1 MYKYIHRCIYL
12 GHKVYGMSFQ
22 IYLNSK
28 LFQNLRLKLNEP
40 CWLSSHLRIQLS
52 VFVFLLEV
60 QFIILIVKIPG
71 HSLYY
76 WPQWKRK
83 WCLRDLS
90 ERTWGQAAAAVGRS
104 LSWIPPP
111 PSLYANT
118 LTRFN
123 WANEPPSAAGKQSDS
138 QTRGDQNTSNILGDN
153 VPPVSGSP
161 TILLMPQRAGGCL
174 LAEKQD
180 ETSGGGGGWGQSV

>member
-40 CWLSSHLRIQLS
+40 CWPSSHLRIQLS

-60 QFIILIVKIPG
+60 QFIIPIVKIPG

-76 WPQWKRK
+76 
-83 WCLRDLS
+83 
-90 ERTWGQAAAAVGRS
+90 
-104 LSWIPPP
+104 
-111 PSLYANT
+111 
-118 LTRFN
+118 
-123 WANEPPSAAGKQSDS
+123 
-138 QTRGDQNTSNILGDN
+138 
-153 VPPVSGSP
+153 
-161 TILLMPQRAGGCL
+161 
-174 LAEKQD
+174 
-180 ETSGGGGGWGQSV
+180 